1 MTTPPG
7 QPTIASPQ
15 IAARHDF
22 AAKLKQPALHGRVM
36 DYVAWQRSVRA
47 AEKAGQPIPEMPRW
61 SPLSINLD
69 LTTACNYRCTHCID
83 WDILNSSVRHDWD
96 RLQDSLRHMAETGLK
111 SVILIGGGEP
121 TVHPKFGDC
130 VRLLKEL
137 GLQVAVVSNGS
148 RNQVIYE
155 VFDLLDEH
163 DWVRFSLDSGTNETF
178 RTMHNPVKDITLDEI
193 CSWIPKLR
201 EKNSKPQVGF
211 SYIIVWEGAERE
223 EGVKVIS
230 NIEEIV
236 TATKRARDYRF
247 SYISLKPFLTRQAD
261 GAEVMAPEDAED
273 LRRTVAR
280 VRELVD
286 EAKTLGTSEFRVIE
300 SINLVML
307 EQGTWKDYTKQ
318 PKTCHMQ
325 ALRQV
330 LTPLGT
336 YNCPAHRGVDKAL
349 IASKLAYSDKAT
361 QAEAVRGTMDRLA
374 NFDASKECAEVTC
387 LYNQT
392 NWWLENAIE
401 GQLDPAQLAALGE
414 RYDYFL

>member
-1 MTTPPG
+1 MSN
-7 QPTIASPQ
+7 PTGTSPSQPQ

-22 AAKLKQPALHGRVM
+22 AAKLKQPALHSRVM
-36 DYVAWQRSVRA
+36 DYVAWQKKLRA
-47 AEKAGQPIPEMPRW
+47 AQLDGEEVPEMPRW

-69 LTTACNYRCTHCID
+69 LTTACNYRCDHCID
-83 WDILNSSVRHDWD
+83 WDILNSPVRHDWD
-96 RLQDSLRHMAETGLK
+96 RLQDSLRHMAATGLK

-130 VRLLKEL
+130 VRLCKEL

-155 VFDLLDEH
+155 VFDLFDEH
-163 DWVRFSLDSGTNETF
+163 DWVRLSLDSGTNETF
-178 RTMHNPVKDITLDEI
+178 KRMHNPVKDITLDEI
-193 CSWIPKLR
+193 CSWIPKFR
-201 EKNSKPQVGF
+201 DKNPKPQVGF

-223 EGVKVIS
+223 EGVTVMS

-236 TATKRARDYRF
+236 VAAQRARDYRF
-247 SYISLKPFLTRQAD
+247 SYISLKPFLARQED
-261 GAEVMAPEDAED
+261 GAEVMAPDSAED

-286 EAKTLGTSEFRVIE
+286 EAKTLGTPEFRVIE
-300 SINLVML
+300 SINLVLL
-307 EQGTWKDYTKQ
+307 EQGTWREYTNQ

-336 YNCPAHRGVDKAL
+336 YNCPAHRGVEKAK

-361 QAEAVRGTMDRLA
+361 FAEAVRGTMNRLHH
-374 NFDASKECAEVTC
+374 FDASKECAEVTC

-392 NWWLENAIE
+392 NWWLEKAIE
-401 GQLDPAQLAALGE
+401 GQLDPAQLEALGE